1 MPERLTV
8 CGLPVALSLKLS
20 DAVSA
25 PASDGVKSTLVV
37 QLPPA
42 AIEPLQLVAT
52 LAKSA
57 ELAPAIVTPLM
68 LNAAVLPLVRV
79 TT

>member
-1 MPERLTV
+1 VPERLTV
-8 CGLPVALSLKLS
+8 CGLPLALSLKLS

-25 PASDGVKSTLVV
+25 LASDGVKETLVV

-42 AIEPLQLVAT
+42 AIDPLQLVAT
-52 LAKSA
+52 SAKSA
-57 ELAPAIVTPLM
+57 ELAPVIVTPVM
-68 LNAAVLPLVRV
+68 LNAAVPPLVKV